1 VTDIAEPIDP
11 IDPTTAVNAEHRWAN
26 PYRPDVAACPQPFY
40 EQLRAQCPIASMEGM
55 EDAGIHIIS
64 RYDDVKFALRHPEIF
79 SSNIQAVNIGQ
90 DRPLIPLQIDP
101 PDHARYRRVMDPQ
114 LSQKELAHLEHDV
127 RHLVNEKVDTFI
139 DRGSCDFHTEL
150 SVPLPGTVFLSLA
163 GLPLEH
169 APQLLEWKDNIIRPQ
184 AFSDEHAAQI
194 RRDTGRAMYEYFEG
208 AIDARRAEPSDDI
221 LTRFMQTEIEGEVMS
236 RDEMLDL
243 CYLFILGG
251 LDTVTATLDC
261 SVAHLAQHP
270 ELRQAIADD
279 LTLVPHAVEELL
291 RLHTPVMQV
300 LRVVVEP
307 HEMHGVQM
315 NPGDT
320 VMVMIGA
327 ADTDF
332 DEFGDDANHMTFDRP
347 SNRHLAFGGGPHRC
361 LGSHLARLEL
371 RVALEEFHTRIPSY
385 RLADG
390 ADLAYSPGIREI
402 ASLPLVFP

>member
-1 VTDIAEPIDP
+1 VTDIADP
-11 IDPTTAVNAEHRWAN
+11 IDPPAVSAEHRWAN
-26 PYRPDVAACPQPFY
+26 PYRPDIAACPQPFY
-40 EQLRAQCPIASMEGM
+40 EELRAQCPVAGLEGM
-55 EDAGIHIIS
+55 PDAGIHIIS
-64 RYDDVKFALRHPEIF
+64 RYEDVKFALRHPEIF

-114 LSQKELAHLEHDV
+114 LSHKELAHLEEDV
-127 RHLVNEKVDTFI
+127 RRLVNEKVDTFI
-139 DRGSCDFHTEL
+139 NRGSCDVHAEL
-150 SVPLPGTVFLSLA
+150 TVPLPGTVFLSLA

-169 APQLLEWKDNIIRPQ
+169 APQLLEWKDNIIRPA

-208 AIDARRAEPSDDI
+208 AIDARSTDPTDDI
-221 LTRFMQTEIEGEVMS
+221 LTRFMQTEVEGEIMT

-261 SVAHLAQHP
+261 SFAHLAQHP
-270 ELRQAIADD
+270 DLRQAVADD

-300 LRVVVEP
+300 LRVVAQP

-332 DEFGDDANHMTFDRP
+332 DEFGDDANHMSLDR
-347 SNRHLAFGGGPHRC
+347 STNRHLAFGGGPHRC

-390 ADLAYSPGIREI
+390 ADLEYSPGIREI